1 MQSVPNDYPI
11 TGLCVVSDPIKCPPG
26 YEVIY
31 RSHDRQDDCDL
42 WKDSFFRSKVTR
54 YLCYTRQYPL
64 ANGTLNNVLADVVIN
79 NERDPPPPGYSLLE
93 YTVDTNEKATR
104 KKQICVQMLP
114 RATTRDAICE
124 VILLSKSRR
133 APSGFTLCG
142 ELNSLMFC
150 FKMNKVPPETQ
161 NGVVENNSYQMSVA
175 PPTLPQASSPGDFSS
190 SQGAGYGGD
199 PSYCFRSDTMR
210 RQESLPTSYL
220 AGVPFQLSSH
230 FQLGTSSNNV
240 RAPELSYRSYVDID
254 NEYNYPFRIERS
266 ALQDS

>member
-1 MQSVPNDYPI
+1 
-11 TGLCVVSDPIKCPPG
+11 
-26 YEVIY
+26 
-31 RSHDRQDDCDL
+31 L

-64 ANGTLNNVLADVVIN
+64 SNGTLNNVLADIVIN

-93 YTVDTNEKATR
+93 FTVDTSEKATR

-124 VILLSKSRR
+124 VVLLSKSRR
-133 APSGFTLCG
+133 APPEFTLCG
-142 ELNSLMFC
+142 EMNSLMVC
-150 FKMNKVPPETQ
+150 YKMNKVPPETQ
-161 NGVVENNSYQMSVA
+161 NGVVESNSYQMSVT
-175 PPTLPQASSPGDFSS
+175 PPTLPPVAPSSDFSS
-190 SQGAGYGGD
+190 SQGQGYGGD
-199 PSYCFRSDTMR
+199 TSYNYFGGRMDTIR
-210 RQESLPTSYL
+210 RQESLPTSCL

-230 FQLGTSSNNV
+230 FQLSTSSNNV
-240 RAPELSYRSYVDID
+240 RIPEVNYRSYNDID